1 MLYPGH
7 ILRHD
12 FACISPHC
20 PALYCPVEESTGRQ
34 ELQHAPARFLGEVL
48 VGQDAWCAWDRD
60 IHGFGGSCSTGCP
73 FGLQGAELSLHHGHS
88 SATEG
93 SGKQEAGAPA
103 RPQLDMLIFCTTYGY
118 QERLGKRMFEY
129 FLSMG
134 MSFWYVGIL

>member
-1 MLYPGH
+1 MLQQDSSEKC
-7 ILRHD
+7 LW
-12 FACISPHC
+12 
-20 PALYCPVEESTGRQ
+20 
-34 ELQHAPARFLGEVL
+34 ARMLGVLGTETSMGL
-48 VGQDAWCAWDRD
+48 VGAAPQAVPLGCKEQ
-60 IHGFGGSCSTGCP
+60 SCRCTMGTRV
-73 FGLQGAELSLHHGHS
+73 LLREA
-88 SATEG
+88 G